1 MSIGKTILNVRKE
14 KGMSQEEF
22 GGLFHVTRQ
31 TISNWENEKNY
42 PDLNTLVTMSDMF
55 EISLDK
61 LLKEDKQMVKTI
73 DKERLYGKYYK
84 HKQSIIDFF
93 TGAGTGL
100 VISCCISQILLEGRL
115 YFALGLRCSLLVE
128 LRNLDGTKML
138 LSIWKSKKRSNKDTS
153 KLEST

>member
-22 GGLFHVTRQ
+22 GELFHVTRQ
-31 TISNWENEKNY
+31 TVSNWENEKNY

-84 HKQSIIDFF
+84 HKQSIIDLQV
-93 TGAGTGL
+93 L
-100 VISCCISQILLEGRL
+100 VQ
-115 YFALGLRCSLLVE
+115 
-128 LRNLDGTKML
+128 D
-138 LSIWKSKKRSNKDTS
+138 
-153 KLEST
+153 